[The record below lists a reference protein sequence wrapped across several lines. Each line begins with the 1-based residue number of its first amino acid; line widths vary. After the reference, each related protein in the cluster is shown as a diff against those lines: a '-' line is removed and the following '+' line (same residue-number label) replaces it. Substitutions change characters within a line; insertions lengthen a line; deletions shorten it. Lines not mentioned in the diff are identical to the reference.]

1 MRPPGSPPGSP
12 AGSLVVAKSR
22 FARYSPSLSV
32 VRFFV
37 VGVTVF
43 GALRVVLFLL
53 GEPVERRGVL
63 GVLGLFDQQVLGLL
77 EALCLAAACLIDRLP
92 RRVVAAVL
100 MSLHARTVPAP
111 PRKQTRRSQGT
122 GVSMPAES
130 CRACRPC
137 PDPSPRNRARHRS
150 RAGRARP

>member
-1 MRPPGSPPGSP
+1 MPLGIAHEAATPSCSRRRSQCSRVALCSWTTKRPPGSPPGSP

-92 RRVVAAVL
+92 R
-100 MSLHARTVPAP
+100 
-111 PRKQTRRSQGT
+111 
-122 GVSMPAES
+122 GV
-130 CRACRPC
+130 
-137 PDPSPRNRARHRS
+137 
-150 RAGRARP
+150 